1 MKFFNIDCHVSV
13 ISDVKNIFEKFGH
26 SVDHWSLSGHN
37 WVFGFPP
44 CPSPVINSSNWRG
57 LNEEMVEVFY
67 DTHKNELDKYD
78 AFICGYPIAFLKLF
92 ERFNKPII
100 VISAIRYD
108 HPFSND
114 SKKLLWLEDS
124 LKNNNTIVRIT
135 NNEFDQKYCEKFL
148 GNKWQWIPSLC
159 DYTNTTHKPKQRK
172 SVVFSKFPLTSDNTD
187 MVHQVNL
194 GEYSWEDLYSF
205 ESIVHFPYNVSTM
218 SIFEQYQAGVPLS
231 IPSLSFALELISKGM
246 PLFSEIVFSSRDSSR
261 SRQAFLNEE
270 WLSYSD
276 FYNGTIKCSYFDSLD
291 SVKPNRSFGNESNKE
306 FIYDKWESLL
316 FNLSNLTLT

>member
-1 MKFFNIDCHVSV
+1 
-13 ISDVKNIFEKFGH
+13 
-26 SVDHWSLSGHN
+26 
-37 WVFGFPP
+37 
-44 CPSPVINSSNWRG
+44 
-57 LNEEMVEVFY
+57 
-67 DTHKNELDKYD
+67 
-78 AFICGYPIAFLKLF
+78 
-92 ERFNKPII
+92 
-100 VISAIRYD
+100 
-108 HPFSND
+108 
-114 SKKLLWLEDS
+114 
-124 LKNNNTIVRIT
+124 
-135 NNEFDQKYCEKFL
+135 
-148 GNKWQWIPSLC
+148 
-159 DYTNTTHKPKQRK
+159 
-172 SVVFSKFPLTSDNTD
+172 

-306 FIYDKWESLL
+306 FIYDKWGTIISTIKDA
-316 FNLSNLTLT
+316 NARPPTLGFKSICFKS